1 MLGKATNVVQVKS
14 RLKVVKE
21 DLTDDIFVWTAFD
34 GKVDYIVSGDKH
46 LVRLE
51 RVLRGKNTDY

>member
-1 MLGKATNVVQVKS
+1 MKS

-34 GKVDYIVSGDKH
+34 GKADYIVSGDKH
-46 LVRLE
+46 LFNLKDFKGVKILTIDKML
-51 RVLRGKNTDY
+51 RVTKC

>member
-1 MLGKATNVVQVKS
+1 VLGKATTVVQVKS

-21 DLTDDIFVWTAFD
+21 DPADVIIVWTSFD

-46 LVRLE
+46 LLALE
-51 RVLRGKNTDY
+51 EF

>member
-1 MLGKATNVVQVKS
+1 M
-14 RLKVVKE
+14 VKE